1 MGTQDWDTTSNMRL
15 YSKDNQIESVWKQS
29 KTIIVPHGKPRET
42 NIEPPNMRWLC
53 LTILDVHGWS
63 GDTGDKQFQTHALPL
78 RTINIFG
85 EFNLLF
91 SMFLYLLRKAQLSL
105 QWIFFLENKTAKSI
119 IFRTP
124 YISWWILVIDTSPWN
139 CWHPHGF
146 VAAPWSHHGQE
157 LGFCFK
163 LSFRDFRS
171 CSVRSWTPESK
182 KQRTFLA
189 DFHQKQG
196 LFHLRVQNPLHLA
209 ANTGNSGLLMT
220 GRSCGWPCCIW
231 ISCKE
236 GSLGM

>member
-1 MGTQDWDTTSNMRL
+1 
-15 YSKDNQIESVWKQS
+15 
-29 KTIIVPHGKPRET
+29 
-42 NIEPPNMRWLC
+42 
-53 LTILDVHGWS
+53 
-63 GDTGDKQFQTHALPL
+63 
-78 RTINIFG
+78 
-85 EFNLLF
+85 
-91 SMFLYLLRKAQLSL
+91 MFLYLLRKAQLSL

-182 KQRTFLA
+182 KTA
-189 DFHQKQG
+189 DFSGG
-196 LFHLRVQNPLHLA
+196 LSPKTGSISFKSAKPFALSRKHGQQRLTYDWAKLRVTMLHLD
-209 ANTGNSGLLMT
+209 LMQR
-220 GRSCGWPCCIW
+220 GKSWDVILIEQICINW
-231 ISCKE
+231 MYIN
-236 GSLGM
+236 LNW